1 MKTVYEVFNTKHKKF
16 SKFLR
21 GPMQAITWQH
31 KIHYEHP
38 KEHHSNTLERRIEEL
53 EHMVQWRQGILFA
66 IKYVLENI
74 YNAVRFRTLDVYYL
88 NKYEIEA
95 KIYAAKLV
103 EKYREQKK
111 WGTEDE
117 FLDIIYNTNGFKRKE
132 IHQ

>member
-1 MKTVYEVFNTKHKKF
+1 MKTVYEVFNTKHKRF

-66 IKYVLENI
+66 IK
-74 YNAVRFRTLDVYYL
+74 
-88 NKYEIEA
+88 
-95 KIYAAKLV
+95 V
-103 EKYREQKK
+103 ERYREQKK

>member
-1 MKTVYEVFNTKHKKF
+1 MKTVYEVFNTKHKRF

-21 GPMQAITWQH
+21 GPMH

-74 YNAVRFRTLDVYYL
+74 YNAVRFRTLDVVLGYL
-88 NKYEIEA
+88 A
-95 KIYAAKLV
+95 FSCALALV
-103 EKYREQKK
+103 VARCM
-111 WGTEDE
+111 
-117 FLDIIYNTNGFKRKE
+117 KE
-132 IHQ
+132 